1 MCVGIPC
8 LCVCVCARP
17 ESLLHCFELSVNSL
31 HHWLSVLL
39 QYQLPDPQDFD
50 PGDGEVKV
58 LNQSLPGYYSS
69 MASMVNKIRQHKA
82 LLAKEYRRWI
92 FEEMK
97 RKNIGLC
104 SRSEPGNMTI
114 IASNNQCEFLLW
126 VCWLSLGK

>member
-1 MCVGIPC
+1 VRAFRLWLACC
-8 LCVCVCARP
+8 FD
-17 ESLLHCFELSVNSL
+17 ESSVEFLALALFCCSIGSRRD
-31 HHWLSVLL
+31 H
-39 QYQLPDPQDFD
+39 FD
-50 PGDGEVKV
+50 PGVGEVKE
-58 LNQSLPGYYSS
+58 LNQSLPGYYSG

-114 IASNNQCEFLLW
+114 IASNNQCEFLL
-126 VCWLSLGK
+126 